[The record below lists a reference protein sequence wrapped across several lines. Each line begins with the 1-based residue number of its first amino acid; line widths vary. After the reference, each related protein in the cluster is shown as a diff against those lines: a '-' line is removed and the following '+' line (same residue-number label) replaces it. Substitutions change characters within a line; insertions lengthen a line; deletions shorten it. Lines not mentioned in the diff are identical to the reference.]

1 MAALFRWAACHR
13 EGRKRSGRGKNR
25 IILSPRFFCLQ
36 TTFRRASRRADT
48 HTLFLATSYF
58 RDTVDILG
66 RLILG
71 QSTRYQ
77 VFLWIIFSS
86 LSGRRDDGRAGGGW
100 KLGGG
105 GGGEGGDTQLDGRTD
120 GRWADGFYGG
130 TSVVHIL
137 FLCPVFLRVLF
148 AESKRERERERRI
161 PCGSKQLPVAAS
173 SASCLQPP
181 SPIPNTHTH
190 IIY

>member
-1 MAALFRWAACHR
+1 MGGLSS
-13 EGRKRSGRGKNR
+13 GRKEEERKGKESHHLVTKVLLFTNNISASQPARGH
-25 IILSPRFFCLQ
+25 
-36 TTFRRASRRADT
+36 T
-48 HTLFLATSYF
+48 HTLLLATSYF

-71 QSTRYQ
+71 QSTRYH

-137 FLCPVFLRVLF
+137 FLCPVFLRVFF